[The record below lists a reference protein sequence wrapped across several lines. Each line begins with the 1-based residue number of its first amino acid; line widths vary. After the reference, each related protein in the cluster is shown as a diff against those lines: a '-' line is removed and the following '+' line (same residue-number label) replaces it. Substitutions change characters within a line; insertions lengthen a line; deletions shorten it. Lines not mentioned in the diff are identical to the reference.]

1 MANDAHVFYNGNALY
16 RASGR
21 PDACLHWACGTG
33 MTDPLLKKSGR
44 FYQDGTAACRAPL
57 ASRLAPCPNASRL
70 TLDPPRAMHL
80 ACASWP
86 AIRAACC
93 PHLALRSPTPASTSF
108 HWAAASR
115 CRYAHVV
122 TVCFMHFR
130 CMLHTFNGCCK
141 SISCVAYAA
150 KAIHVSCKCMF
161 QMF

>member
-21 PDACLHWACGTG
+21 PDACLRWACGTG

-70 TLDPPRAMHL
+70 TPDPPRAMHL
-80 ACASWP
+80 AYASWP

-93 PHLALRSPTPASTSF
+93 RT
-108 HWAAASR
+108 SR
-115 CRYAHVV
+115 CAPPRPRQRAFIGRQLGMK
-122 TVCFMHFR
+122 TVRIFSDRIRDRIRLEGF
-130 CMLHTFNGCCK
+130 
-141 SISCVAYAA
+141 
-150 KAIHVSCKCMF
+150 
-161 QMF
+161 